1 LSRHTIQSRP
11 NRPEIASGN
20 DRPDS
25 RAFWRGRRVLLTGH
39 SGFKGSWL
47 TLWLNRLGAKVTGIS
62 LRPTSVPSLF
72 AEARIEA
79 LCQSHF
85 CDIREAG
92 ALADLI
98 RAARP
103 QIVFH
108 LAAQPLVRASYRE
121 PRATFA
127 TNVMGTVH
135 VLDALRGL
143 DGVRVAVMVTTD
155 KVYRGSD
162 SARPFREDD
171 ALGGHDP
178 YSASKAACEMAI
190 ASYRDAF
197 LAEQGVAVA
206 SARAGN
212 VIGGGDWSEDRL
224 IPDAIRAW
232 QSGEVLQVRR
242 PQAVRPWQH
251 VLEPL
256 NGYLTLAR
264 KLWERSAPAEAY
276 NFGPDEAVSVRDI
289 VEMTR
294 RTYGQGD
301 VQYGD
306 GHDGPHESAWL
317 ALAADKARDV
327 LGVAPVLSLKQA
339 VERTMAW
346 YRAHAQGADARQL
359 CQADIAAFEDMRAL
373 PAAGLH
379 HAI

>member
-1 LSRHTIQSRP
+1 VGLRQGAVEGLVVTG
-11 NRPEIASGN
+11 AT
-20 DRPDS
+20 D
-25 RAFWRGRRVLLTGH
+25 AFWRDKRVLLTGH

-47 TLWLNRLGAKVTGIS
+47 TLWLHRLGAKVTGIS
-62 LRPTSVPSLF
+62 LPSTSAPSLY

-79 LCQSHF
+79 LCESHF
-85 CDIREAG
+85 CDIREA
-92 ALADLI
+92 
-98 RAARP
+98 
-103 QIVFH
+103 
-108 LAAQPLVRASYRE
+108 
-121 PRATFA
+121 RATFA

-143 DGVRVAVMVTTD
+143 DAVRVAVMVTTD

-162 SARPFREDD
+162 PGGAFREDD

-197 LAEQGVAVA
+197 LAAQGVAVA

-224 IPDAIRAW
+224 IPDAVRAW
-232 QSGEVLQVRR
+232 QAGGVLQIRR

-276 NFGPDEAVSVRDI
+276 NFGPDDAGPVSVRDI
-289 VEMTR
+289 VELAR
-294 RTYGQGD
+294 CAWGKGA

-306 GHDGPHESAWL
+306 GHEGPHESAWL
-317 ALAADKARDV
+317 ALAVGKARDQ
-327 LGVAPVLSLKQA
+327 LGIAPVLSLAQA
-339 VERTMAW
+339 VDRTMAW

-359 CQADIAAFEDMRAL
+359 CNADIAAFADLCAL
-373 PAAGLH
+373 PAAGLRH
-379 HAI
+379 VV